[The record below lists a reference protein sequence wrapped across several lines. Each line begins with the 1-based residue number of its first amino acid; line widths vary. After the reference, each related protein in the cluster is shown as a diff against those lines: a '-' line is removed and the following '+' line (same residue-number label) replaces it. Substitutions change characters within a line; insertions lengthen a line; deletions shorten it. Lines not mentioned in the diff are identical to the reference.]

1 MALVLFTLHM
11 QRRTIGFFMSSR
23 APDSLAFRSR
33 LRSWRGFALLVLL
46 LVALGAFAI
55 HMVVSAEIR
64 RAELKFESEALAL
77 ADHVKRKLHANEAVL
92 SGFVAFL
99 QAVDGNDLEATR
111 RYARAALAPFEHIYM
126 LEVARRVLPE
136 EQAAFELSLRQSHRP
151 DFRIR
156 SFGELT
162 RRAPPPA
169 DVDKIR
175 WPVVFMYPQP
185 PAAAA
190 IHGLDA
196 ATVPH
201 LEALLSATAATRNA
215 ATSPVFEMFEGGRAY
230 ILLQALARPADR
242 TARHAPDYFGNQMVA
257 LMLIR
262 VQTLLPENIAP
273 GLAISLRVGEVDSV
287 PDEILV
293 PELQENTLRSG
304 AFLLPSFSRTIS
316 SGSLTQPLQLRMS
329 RQLRW
334 QDLANSGFIQ
344 IMIGV
349 CIVLIFASIN
359 IRHQIGAMLSAA
371 EEHERAEHKAMH
383 DPLTGLP
390 NRHLLADRVRQAV
403 HRWERHGTHFAVLVI
418 DLDYFKEINDSYG
431 HEAGDRVLGV
441 TASRMAGQVRA
452 SDTIARFGG
461 DEFIIILADILS
473 AADAEGVAEKI
484 RCAVA
489 EPISIGHHRLS
500 ITCSLG
506 ISLCPDDG
514 IDFKTLRHA
523 ADLAMYEAKAHGRNT
538 IAVAQG

>member
-1 MALVLFTLHM
+1 
-11 QRRTIGFFMSSR
+11 MSSR

-33 LRSWRGFALLVLL
+33 LRSWRGFALLVILV
-46 LVALGAFAI
+46 VALGAFAI

-64 RAELKFESEALAL
+64 RAELKFESEALSI

-99 QAVDGNDLEATR
+99 QAVDGNDLEATH

-136 EQAAFELSLRQSHRP
+136 EQAAFELSQRQSDRP

-156 SFGELT
+156 SFGELS
-162 RRAPPPA
+162 RRAPLPA
-169 DVDKIR
+169 DEGKIR
-175 WPVVFMYPQP
+175 WPVVFMYPQLT
-185 PAAAA
+185 AAAA

-230 ILLQALARPADR
+230 ILLQAVSRPANQKTR
-242 TARHAPDYFGNQMVA
+242 LAPDYFGNQMVA

-262 VQTLLPENIAP
+262 VQALLPEKIAP
-273 GLAISLRVGEVDSV
+273 GLAISLRVGDVAGV

-293 PELQENTLRSG
+293 PELHENTLRTG
-304 AFLLPSFSRTIS
+304 AFLLPTFTRSIN
-316 SGSLTQPLQLRMS
+316 SGSLAQPLQLRMS

-334 QDLANSGFIQ
+334 HDLANSGFIQ

-349 CIVLIFASIN
+349 CIILILASIN

-371 EEHERAEHKAMH
+371 EAHEQAEHKAVH

-390 NRHLLADRVRQAV
+390 NRHLLADRVRQAL
-403 HRWERHGTHFAVLVI
+403 HRWERHGTHFAVLVV
-418 DLDYFKEINDSYG
+418 DLDYFKEINDRYG
-431 HEAGDRVLGV
+431 HEAGDRVLCV
-441 TASRMAGQVRA
+441 TASRMASQIRA

-473 AADAEGVAEKI
+473 ASDAEGVAEKI

-489 EPISIGHHRLS
+489 EPISLGHHNIS
-500 ITCSLG
+500 ITCSQG

-514 IDFKTLRHA
+514 IDFNTLRHS
-523 ADLAMYEAKAHGRNT
+523 ADLAMYKAKEDGRNT
-538 IAVAQG
+538 VVVTQG